1 MNIYE
6 KINELRVCFLK
17 ESHRKTGKNTFAGFS
32 YFELQDFI
40 PQVVLDCQRI
50 GIGIAFKVKVK
61 IKKSML
67 IQKAVLTLND
77 CENPQEKVK
86 FSAPFGSC
94 QLKGCHEVQ
103 NIGASIT
110 YMRRYCWGMALE
122 LVEND
127 AVDASEPLKQPSS
140 NEQPQKSEEELKLE
154 SEKTDVY
161 NAMKDV
167 LNIEELRDVTL
178 KIMDG
183 KDKEKQK
190 IFWNLALQVVRKKK
204 WNESNFSKMCVEAKG
219 KK

>member
-1 MNIYE
+1 MNIYQ
-6 KINELRVCFLK
+6 KTNALRMDFL
-17 ESHRKTGKNTFAGFS
+17 SQAHRKTGKNAFAGFS
-32 YFELQDFI
+32 YFELPDFI
-40 PQVVLDCQRI
+40 PQVLADCKKHGICPHFYINDATAFLDLYNVE
-50 GIGIAFKVKVK
+50 KPEEK
-61 IKKSML
+61 
-67 IQKAVLTLND
+67 LT
-77 CENPQEKVK
+77 
-86 FSAPFGSC
+86 FSAPFGGC

>member
-17 ESHRKTGKNTFAGFS
+17 QPHRKTGKNAFAGFS
-32 YFELQDFI
+32 YFELPDFI

-61 IKKSML
+61 IRKSML

-77 CENPQEKVK
+77 CENPQDKVK

-127 AVDASEPLKQPSS
+127 AVDASEPLKQPAFNVQDTVSAMRES
-140 NEQPQKSEEELKLE
+140 PDLASLKSVFGNAWKQASPEEKEYLKVTYDELKRIFE
-154 SEKTDVY
+154 EAEK
-161 NAMKDV
+161 
-167 LNIEELRDVTL
+167 E
-178 KIMDG
+178 
-183 KDKEKQK
+183 
-190 IFWNLALQVVRKKK
+190 
-204 WNESNFSKMCVEAKG
+204 
-219 KK
+219 